1 MISVHDKNLRWL
13 DTTILILIFLLK
25 MRQNLISMFK
35 YANQPEKAK
44 FSVLKSHGLDWAYQG
59 KIDDVSEN
67 TQQKHVMK
75 NPM

>member
-1 MISVHDKNLRWL
+1 
-13 DTTILILIFLLK
+13 

-44 FSVLKSHGLDWAYQG
+44 FGVLKSPGLDWAYQG

>member
-1 MISVHDKNLRWL
+1 
-13 DTTILILIFLLK
+13 

-44 FSVLKSHGLDWAYQG
+44 FSFLKSHGLDWAYQG

-67 TQQKHVMK
+67 TQQKYVMK
-75 NPM
+75 NPMWKIAFASSRFTLQP

>member
-1 MISVHDKNLRWL
+1 
-13 DTTILILIFLLK
+13 

-67 TQQKHVMK
+67 TQQKYVMK
-75 NPM
+75 NSMWKIASASSRFTLQP

>member
-1 MISVHDKNLRWL
+1 
-13 DTTILILIFLLK
+13 

-67 TQQKHVMK
+67 TQQKTRNEKSNVK
-75 NPM
+75 IGSASSRFTLQP

>member
-1 MISVHDKNLRWL
+1 
-13 DTTILILIFLLK
+13 

-59 KIDDVSEN
+59 KFDDVSEN
-67 TQQKHVMK
+67 TQQKYVMENSMWK
-75 NPM
+75 IASASSGFALQP